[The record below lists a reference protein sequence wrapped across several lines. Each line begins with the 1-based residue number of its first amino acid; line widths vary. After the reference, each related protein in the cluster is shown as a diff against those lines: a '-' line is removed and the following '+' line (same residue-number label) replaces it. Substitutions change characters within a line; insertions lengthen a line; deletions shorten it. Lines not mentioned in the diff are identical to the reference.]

1 MPDNI
6 LQEIADAADL
16 LSLDMLFIKP
26 DGDTIIQNQGQVSDS
41 DMIKIRK
48 YIKINHVTMFE
59 NWSKYS
65 IHGYYGENK

>member
-1 MPDNI
+1 MHAHASDSK
-6 LQEIADAADL
+6 LTEAGSAK
-16 LSLDMLFIKP
+16 LFIKP

-41 DMIKIRK
+41 DMRKIRK